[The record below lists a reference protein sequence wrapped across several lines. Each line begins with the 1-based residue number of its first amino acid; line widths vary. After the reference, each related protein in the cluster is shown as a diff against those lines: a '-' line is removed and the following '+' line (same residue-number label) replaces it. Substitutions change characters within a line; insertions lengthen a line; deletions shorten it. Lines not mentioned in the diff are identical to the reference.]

1 VNAGEATRRRLV
13 HATARVLSR
22 NGYSQTRLQEIAE
35 AADLKAPAVYYH
47 FPSRDALVTA
57 ALKEGQVVVREHVIA
72 ALARLP
78 RTATP
83 RERVL
88 AAVRAHL
95 QIELEL
101 SDLATAVVRT
111 AGHVPA
117 RIRAEIEPEIEA
129 YHELWRGLIDAAAA
143 GDSWRPGTDR
153 SVARMLVIGSL
164 NWAAE
169 WHSPGTPPDVVVANA
184 CSLIAHALFRH

>member
-1 VNAGEATRRRLV
+1 MA
-13 HATARVLSR
+13 
-22 NGYSQTRLQEIAE
+22 
-35 AADLKAPAVYYH
+35 
-47 FPSRDALVTA
+47 A
-57 ALKEGQVVVREHVIA
+57 ALKEGQVLVREHVIA

-95 QIELEL
+95 HIELEL

-111 AGHVPA
+111 AGHVPP
-117 RIRAEIEPEIEA
+117 RIRNEIQPEIDA
-129 YHELWRGLIDAAAA
+129 YHDLWRSLIDAAATD
-143 GDSWRPGTDR
+143 GSLRPGTDR
-153 SVARMLVIGSL
+153 SVARMLVIGCL

-169 WHSPGTPPDVVVANA
+169 WHSPGSPPDAVTANA
-184 CSLIAHALFRH
+184 CSLFAHALFP